1 MKKIK
6 LIWWLIQLNA
16 VSCFILF
23 GVVGQ
28 SNATINIKTIAFA
41 TLLFAAL
48 LEYFAYHEIYKK
60 HITSKNSGAT
70 N

>member
-6 LIWWLIQLNA
+6 LIWWLIQLNVVA
-16 VSCFILF
+16 CFVLF
-23 GVVGQ
+23 GAVGQ
-28 SNATINIKTIAFA
+28 SNASTNVKIIAFV

-60 HITSKNSGAT
+60 HIINKNSNET